1 MKKLILFLTLI
12 SITSLTHSQENK
24 IESTGN
30 IGIGITTPTA
40 NLEIYNWG
48 NLAHGRIHTNQHAG
62 MAKLEIAGGTAGFGA
77 EYSGWNIY
85 HSHNQTSKDLYF
97 RHGQTGDPS
106 IVFTDNGN
114 LGIGIKNPSANLE
127 IYSWGNLAHGRIHTN
142 QHAGMAKLEI
152 AGGAA
157 GFGAEYSGWNIY
169 HSHNQ
174 TSKDLYFRHGQT
186 GDPSIVFTDNGN
198 LGIGIKNPSA
208 NLEIYSWGNLA
219 HGRIHTNQHAGMAK
233 LEIAGGAAGF
243 GAEYS
248 GWNIYHSHNQTSKDL
263 YFRHGQTGEPNVVFA
278 DNGNVAIYGKLESKE
293 VKVTLTPTADFVFE
307 DSYNLPS
314 LEYIENHIKEKR
326 HLPEIASAKEMEE
339 NGINIGEFQIQL
351 LQKIEELTLYTI
363 QQEKKIQKFEKENE
377 EVKLLNKKL
386 LELQLRL
393 ERLESEK

>member
-30 IGIGITTPTA
+30 VGIGTTTPTANLEIYNWSNLAHTRIFTDQHAGMAKLEIAGGVASFGTEYSGWNIYHSHNQTNKDLYFRYGQTGEPSVVFTDNGNLGIGIKNPNA

-48 NLAHGRIHTNQHAG
+48 NLAHTRIFTNQHAG
-62 MAKLEIAGGTAGFGA
+62 MAKLEIAGGVAGFGA

-85 HSHNQTSKDLYF
+85 HSHNQT
-97 RHGQTGDPS
+97 
-106 IVFTDNGN
+106 N
-114 LGIGIKNPSANLE
+114 
-127 IYSWGNLAHGRIHTN
+127 
-142 QHAGMAKLEI
+142 
-152 AGGAA
+152 
-157 GFGAEYSGWNIY
+157 
-169 HSHNQ
+169 
-174 TSKDLYFRHGQT
+174 
-186 GDPSIVFTDNGN
+186 
-198 LGIGIKNPSA
+198 
-208 NLEIYSWGNLA
+208 
-219 HGRIHTNQHAGMAK
+219 
-233 LEIAGGAAGF
+233 
-243 GAEYS
+243 
-248 GWNIYHSHNQTSKDL
+248 KDL
-263 YFRHGQTGEPNVVFA
+263 YFRHGQTGEPNVIFA